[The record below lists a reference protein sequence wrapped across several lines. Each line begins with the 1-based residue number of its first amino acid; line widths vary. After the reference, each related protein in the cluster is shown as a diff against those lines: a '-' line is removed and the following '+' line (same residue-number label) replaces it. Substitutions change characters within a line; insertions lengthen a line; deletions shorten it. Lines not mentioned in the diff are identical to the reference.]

1 MDVFVFASCIHISII
16 YWLISTLQE
25 LHLSF
30 NEINKTGA
38 MVIAES
44 VDNKDVLEKLEL
56 DGKSSMI
63 CIILVAKYY
72 SQTCF
77 VFSSYPPKSCLVL
90 TVVI

>member
-1 MDVFVFASCIHISII
+1 MDVFVFSSCTHISII
-16 YWLISTLQE
+16 YWLISPLQE

-63 CIILVAKYY
+63 CIILVEKY
-72 SQTCF
+72 
-77 VFSSYPPKSCLVL
+77 
-90 TVVI
+90 